1 MERVYTIPLRK
12 ALRAPR
18 TRRAKKAI
26 KLVREFLERHM
37 KGEVKIGKSINE
49 SVWARGI
56 QKPPGRIKVK
66 AVKKDGVIYAELL
79 GTEIKLPEKKAEK
92 KEKTEEKPEAEKVKK
107 DGKEKA
113 EEQVEAQ
120 KRSGVEKVQ
129 RGGKTE

>member
-79 GTEIKLPEKKAEK
+79 GTEIKLPGKKAEK
-92 KEKTEEKPEAEKVKK
+92 KEKAEGKAEKVKE

>member
-92 KEKTEEKPEAEKVKK
+92 KEKTEGKAEKVKEN
-107 DGKEKA
+107 GKEKA

-120 KRSGVEKVQ
+120 ERSGVEKVQ

>member
-92 KEKTEEKPEAEKVKK
+92 KEKTEGKAEKVKEN
-107 DGKEKA
+107 GKEKA

-120 KRSGVEKVQ
+120 ERSSVEKVQ